1 MHWYTAKAKSVDRT
15 STFIGRA
22 SNVGKRRTFR
32 HMKLFFSSEIKA
44 AFFKAEQVKKKNALL
59 LIRHV

>member
-1 MHWYTAKAKSVDRT
+1 
-15 STFIGRA
+15 
-22 SNVGKRRTFR
+22 
-32 HMKLFFSSEIKA
+32 MKLFFSSEIKA